1 MEGINKPASPEALV
15 TREIA
20 LEAARKFS
28 EKGITSPDDLDLNDP
43 EVKEANRLFDEWRIA
58 EEARVKGDI
67 EAEHKL
73 NLELTMFYVDAG
85 FTDPNYLGDVL
96 DFLSQDSQNASKDS
110 ENEQKTQLRNDIQ
123 KAIIKVRH
131 LINPVSE

>member
-1 MEGINKPASPEALV
+1 MNKPPTPEVPV

-20 LEAARKFS
+20 LGVARKFS
-28 EKGITSPDDLDLNDP
+28 ERGITSPDNLDLNDP
-43 EVKEANRLFDEWRIA
+43 EVKEANRLFNEWRMA

-110 ENEQKTQLRNDIQ
+110 ENEQKTQLRSDIY
-123 KAIIKVRH
+123 KAIIKIRH
-131 LINPVSE
+131 LMNPTKE

>member
-1 MEGINKPASPEALV
+1 MNMNKPPTPEVPV

-20 LEAARKFS
+20 LGVARKFS
-28 EKGITSPDDLDLNDP
+28 ERGITSPDNLDLNAP
-43 EVKEANRLFDEWRIA
+43 EVKEANRLFNEWRMA

-110 ENEQKTQLRNDIQ
+110 ENEQKTQLRSDIY
-123 KAIIKVRH
+123 KAIIKIRH
-131 LINPVSE
+131 LMNPTKK

>member
-1 MEGINKPASPEALV
+1 MNMNKPPTPEVPV

-20 LEAARKFS
+20 LGVARKFS
-28 EKGITSPDDLDLNDP
+28 ERGITSPDNLDLNDP
-43 EVKEANRLFDEWRIA
+43 EVKEANRLFNEWRMA

-110 ENEQKTQLRNDIQ
+110 ENEQKTQLRSDIY
-123 KAIIKVRH
+123 KAIIKIRH
-131 LINPVSE
+131 LMNPTKE